1 MCNILLLQTK
11 VICLSWML
19 KRVKAAAIWAS
30 LHWPAGSLKP
40 ANREGEV
47 NYPHWLVLEV
57 VAVQDSFEITKVMI
71 HIGTAGLILLLFF
84 LRPNGGWKLRT
95 R

>member
-1 MCNILLLQTK
+1 
-11 VICLSWML
+11 ML

-40 ANREGEV
+40 AAREGEV

-57 VAVQDSFEITKVMI
+57 VAVQDSFEITRVKVHVGTTGLTLL
-71 HIGTAGLILLLFF
+71 HIF
-84 LRPNGGWKLRT
+84 LRPNGGWKLNIR
-95 R
+95 